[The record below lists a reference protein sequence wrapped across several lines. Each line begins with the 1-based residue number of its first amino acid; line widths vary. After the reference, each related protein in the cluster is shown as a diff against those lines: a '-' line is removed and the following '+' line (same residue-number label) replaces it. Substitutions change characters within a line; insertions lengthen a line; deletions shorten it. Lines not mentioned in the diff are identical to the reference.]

1 MRRSICTTLIAVT
14 LAAGCTRGGDAPV
27 APAEI
32 TETRPL
38 MPQITAFAV
47 EPTPGGAILR
57 VTGLPPRQ
65 GYWDGALVPV
75 VQPDPS
81 VLAFEFRALPP
92 PVPTRVSTERSRY
105 VDVAVFVDNNALAG
119 IREIRVLA
127 AENARAARR

>member
-1 MRRSICTTLIAVT
+1 MRRSLGTILITVI
-14 LAAGCTRGGDAPV
+14 LAAGCSRSDAPV
-27 APAEI
+27 VSAAVS
-32 TETRPL
+32 ETRPL
-38 MPQITAFAV
+38 MPQIAALAV

-57 VTGLPPRQ
+57 ATGLPPRQ

-75 VQPDPS
+75 AQPDPS

-92 PVPTRVSTERSRY
+92 LTPTRVSTERSRY

-119 IREIRVLA
+119 IREIRVAA